1 VDADAMTHFVCNNP
15 VVDGRILM
23 AGCSRELEARLNR
36 LGYEVTSLEMSEFK
50 KSGARLR
57 RLVLDL

>member
-1 VDADAMTHFVCNNP
+1 
-15 VVDGRILM
+15 M